1 MSGFTQ
7 HFYTAPDGIR
17 TAYRRYDAGQSGKL
31 PVICLHGLTRNSR
44 DFEEVS
50 PRVAAMGHTVIAV
63 DVRGRGL
70 SDRGTPPDSYNPEVY
85 VNDVLGLLKSEGID
99 KAISLGTSMGGIMTM
114 ILAAKRPEL
123 LAGALIND
131 IGPELDP
138 AGLDRIA
145 GYVGRTTSAFEN
157 WHEAAEAIRA
167 VNGDAFPDETGED
180 FWLAFA
186 RRTCR
191 ELESGRVELDY
202 DPAIA
207 EPFRQPDRA
216 LPPDMWP
223 LYDALAPVPLVVVR
237 GAISDLLSHEGFEKM
252 KARHPDFTGVE
263 IPRVGHAPLLTEPP
277 ARAAIDGLLARVG

>member
-1 MSGFTQ
+1 MC
-7 HFYTAPDGIR
+7 
-17 TAYRRYDAGQSGKL
+17 AG
-31 PVICLHGLTRNSR
+31 
-44 DFEEVS
+44 
-50 PRVAAMGHTVIAV
+50 AACPTGAH
-63 DVRGRGL
+63 
-70 SDRGTPPDSYNPEVY
+70 PPDSYNPEVY

-180 FWLAFA
+180 FWMAFA

-237 GAISDLLSHEGFEKM
+237 GAISDLLSHESFEKM
-252 KARHPDFTGVE
+252 KARHPHFTGVE
-263 IPRVGHAPLLTEPP
+263 IPRVGHAPLLDRAARTRKPLMACWRGWADTRQTRGVKGDARISADTSWHSHP
-277 ARAAIDGLLARVG
+277 AGGGGDCRLCLADPHARACPRRPKRYRANTGWTLQG